1 MPNAPVSRLSSIL
14 RAPALHFAVA
24 GALLFSAA
32 RAFEG
37 SAWSGSGVDPEDR
50 RIVVDA
56 VRIRGLQR
64 DYKLANMGRPSE
76 AETRAL
82 INKMVNDEILFREG
96 IALGFE
102 QGDRAIAW
110 RLVGKMRYLGE
121 DNGEDPATLYRRA
134 LDLGM
139 HLSDPVVRQVM
150 VEKVRLVVGWAAPSP
165 TDEELAAWYELHK
178 GDFGQAE
185 RVTFRH
191 VYFERDRRGADAARQ
206 AAENAM
212 TKSIGQGI
220 EAEAALGG
228 DPFLMGKRLASQGPT
243 DLVKFFGPN
252 FSRQVLT
259 LPAGSWQGPVES
271 AYGWHLVFV
280 EQRFDPKLPELDAV
294 RSRVEKQ
301 YENFRRGE
309 RVAEYLEGVRAQYTI
324 EIDESAIGGGDGD

>member
-24 GALLFSAA
+24 GALLFSAS
-32 RAFEG
+32 RAPEAG
-37 SAWSGSGVDPEDR
+37 SWSGSSVDPADR

-76 AETRAL
+76 EETRAL
-82 INKMVNDEILFREG
+82 IHKTIHDEILFREG

-102 QGDRAIAW
+102 QGDRAISW
-110 RLVGKMRYLGE
+110 RLVQKMRYLGE
-121 DNGEDPATLYRRA
+121 DNGEDPATLSRKA
-134 LDLGM
+134 LDLGL

-150 VEKVRLVVGWAAPSP
+150 VEKVRLVVGWAAPSA
-165 TDEELAAWYELHK
+165 TEAELAAWYELHK
-178 GDFGQAE
+178 GEFGLAE

-206 AAENAM
+206 AAENAL
-212 TKSIGQGI
+212 TKSIGQGA

-228 DPFLMGKRLASQGPT
+228 DPFLMGKRLVSQGPS

-252 FSRQVLT
+252 FSRQVLSMS
-259 LPAGSWQGPVES
+259 AGSWAGPVES

-280 EQRFDPKLPELDAV
+280 EKRFDPKVPELAEV

-309 RVAEYLEGVRAQYTI
+309 RVAEYLGAIRPLYTI
-324 EIDESAIGGGDGD
+324 EVDESAISGGSGD